1 MNRVIAAFAVGLVFG
16 IGLVVAQM
24 TNPAKVIGFLDITGE
39 WDPSLALVMAGAIGV
54 YAPVYWMLRAR
65 GVSPALVAEFH
76 PPHARQIDRRL
87 VFGALIFGAGWG
99 LGGFCPGPA
108 ITSAG
113 FGEPKV
119 WVFVAAMFA
128 GMMAYRLRAHPRLAR
143 PAAAEED

>member
-1 MNRVIAAFAVGLVFG
+1 MNRLIAAFAAGLVFG

-24 TNPAKVIGFLDITGE
+24 TNPAKVIGFLDITGA
-39 WDPSLALVMAGAIGV
+39 WDPSLALVMAGAIAV

-65 GVSPALVAEFH
+65 GVSPALVPEFH

-119 WVFVAAMFA
+119 WVFVAAMLA
-128 GMMAYRLRAHPRLAR
+128 GMMAYRLRAQPVLAR